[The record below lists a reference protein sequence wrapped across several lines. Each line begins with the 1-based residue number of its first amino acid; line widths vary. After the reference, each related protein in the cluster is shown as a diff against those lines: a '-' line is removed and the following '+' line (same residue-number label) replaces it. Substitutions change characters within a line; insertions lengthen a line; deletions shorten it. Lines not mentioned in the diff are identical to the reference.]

1 MAYPHSA
8 TRGDDPSTITSV
20 TPSYNAGEKPA
31 LEQASEATS
40 NTPTLKSKP
49 LDADKIYSWKK
60 TGLAKKLEES
70 YINQSAT
77 STLFNLDQTTA
88 KTEGVLATP
97 CKLEDIETADR
108 IVCKRKLEK
117 EYPSHQRCLVSKSH
131 SDSPRSPYRP
141 PPTGMVTIHPLKK
154 TTDDSIEL
162 PEHASTPTSQRK
174 ALISSMRPLARL
186 KEKVENFLSPEPRTN
201 QLMQG
206 IEWTSFS
213 DSLAPDATDSL
224 NRFTDETNSPP
235 RSPRVGEKR
244 KVTDEMN
251 PGARPKRL
259 RFSEDDL
266 SRASESPI
274 EQTHKKFKPFPE
286 HEKEI
291 DRLSKELAKDYEPN
305 YGFISKKYETA
316 GIATEQKKCDTNP
329 MDFGNLGESVRSA
342 RAKNTIWF
350 TTNIDQSASISA
362 QTTLKLLLDANEKKI
377 NKPACNSLQ
386 ELFALIPAGAIFGT
400 EFFDQALRRAVSEL
414 SLSAKQWSDIDDLYG
429 QYNQLHLLSNPHR
442 SVGFKELL
450 GRIITIKNSM
460 LEGESLSPTS

>member
-8 TRGDDPSTITSV
+8 TRGDDPSTIISV
-20 TPSYNAGEKPA
+20 TPSYNAVEKPA

-49 LDADKIYSWKK
+49 LEADKIWSWKK

-77 STLFNLDQTTA
+77 RALFNLNQTTA
-88 KTEGVLATP
+88 KTEEALATL

-108 IVCKRKLEK
+108 TLHKRKLEK

-141 PPTGMVTIHPLKK
+141 PSTGMVAIHPLKK

-162 PEHASTPTSQRK
+162 PEHTSTPTSKRK
-174 ALISSMRPLARL
+174 ALLSSMRPLAIL
-186 KEKVENFLSPEPRTN
+186 KGRVEDFLSTEPRIS
-201 QLMQG
+201 QLMHG
-206 IEWTSFS
+206 VEWTSFS
-213 DSLAPDATDSL
+213 DSLASDEPNSF

-251 PGARPKRL
+251 PGTQPKRL
-259 RFSEDDL
+259 RFSEHDL

-274 EQTHKKFKPFPE
+274 EQINKKFKPFPE

-291 DRLSKELAKDYEPN
+291 GRLSKELAKDYEPN
-305 YGFISKKYETA
+305 YEFISKKYETA
-316 GIATEQKKCDTNP
+316 VINTDQKKSDPKP
-329 MDFGNLGESVRSA
+329 MNVGNLGESVRSA
-342 RAKNTIWF
+342 RARNTIWF
-350 TTNIDQSASISA
+350 TTNTDQSASISA

-400 EFFDQALRRAVSEL
+400 EFFDQALRRAVGEL

-429 QYNQLHLLSNPHR
+429 QYNQLNLLRNPHR
-442 SVGFKELL
+442 SAGFKELL

-460 LEGESLSPTS
+460 LEGENLSPTS